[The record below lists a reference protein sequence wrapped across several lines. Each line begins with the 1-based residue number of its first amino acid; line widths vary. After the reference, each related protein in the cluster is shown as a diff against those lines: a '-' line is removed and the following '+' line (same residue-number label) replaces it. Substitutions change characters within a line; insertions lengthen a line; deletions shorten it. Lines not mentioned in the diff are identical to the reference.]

1 MLIAKPSPP
10 AAEGLV
16 FGFDRV
22 WAMLAAA
29 VDDPSSS
36 LRTPVVATVHD
47 GAADGRVM
55 VVRAVDRDRAT
66 LTFFTDS
73 RAAKVAAV
81 TAAPQV
87 AVIAYDPGARL
98 QFRLCGVAEIAVAG
112 AAVESAW
119 ATVPGHARRAYRT
132 LAAPG
137 TPSPGPTATLVED
150 DGRASFAV
158 LTVTVDSIDWLDLAS
173 PGHRRAAYDRASGWR
188 GEWVVP

>member
-1 MLIAKPSPP
+1 MSTADSLPP
-10 AAEGLV
+10 TAEGLI
-16 FGFDRV
+16 FGLDRV

-29 VDDPSSS
+29 VGDPSSA
-36 LRTPVVATVHD
+36 LRTPVVATVRD

-81 TAAPQV
+81 MATPQV
-87 AVIAYDPGARL
+87 AVIAYDPETRL
-98 QFRLCGVAEIAVAG
+98 QFRLVGVAEITVGG

-119 ATVPGHARRAYRT
+119 AAVTPHARRAYRT

-137 TPSPGPTATLVED
+137 TPSSDPTATLGD
-150 DGRASFAV
+150 NDGRATFAL
-158 LTVTVDSIDWLDLAS
+158 LTVTVDSIDWLDLAT
-173 PGHRRAAYDRASGWR
+173 PGHRRAAYDRASAWR